1 MDKKSLSVRVS
12 QSTGLT
18 QKDALAAVN
27 ATLAAVTAALAQGES
42 VTLAG
47 FGTFEVASRAA
58 RTARNLRTGET
69 MTVQPTKIAVSRP
82 SPALKA
88 AVEEAN
94 ET

>member
-18 QKDALAAVN
+18 QKDA
-27 ATLAAVTAALAQGES
+27 LAAVTAALAQGES

-69 MTVQPTKIAVSRP
+69 MTVQPTKIAVFRP

>member
-47 FGTFEVASRAA
+47 FGTFEVAQRKA
-58 RTARNLRTGET
+58 RVGRDPRTREA
-69 MTVQPTKIAVSRP
+69 VQIPATKVPTFKPSQGLKDHVS
-82 SPALKA
+82 K
-88 AVEEAN
+88 
-94 ET
+94 